1 MQFSFA
7 SKTRLVV
14 RLGTLALLA
23 LPGISQAQGV
33 SNPLRDAVVRSGG
46 RVIVTLQSSQGGAA
60 LRQAGDPPVSASELA
75 VIASRLSSRF
85 QLREN
90 SRAPF
95 AGMVMGEIS
104 PDQAAAL
111 AADPNVAAVEADRL
125 WAPTDLGD
133 GFDPSDRWAAYR
145 RVDTTPYGVTNVT
158 APAVWATG
166 NRGEGVKVA
175 AMDSGGDATHPD
187 LNYVGGYNAVTRVAS
202 DWADDISVCSGHG
215 THVAGTIAALDN
227 GSGVVGV
234 APRAQLYAIK
244 VFENVGG
251 SCLAYTSSQIA
262 GLQWAVTQGIRLVNV
277 SIGGTYSPSY
287 DAAMQTA
294 AAQGTYLIAASGNNG
309 SAVLYPAS
317 SAYSIAVAAVD
328 GSNVRASWSDFGP
341 EVDFSAPGV
350 GVISTM
356 PGGGTGSKSGTSMAT
371 PHVVGVAA
379 LILSAFPSLS
389 FAQLYQKLRD
399 GALDLEGA
407 GFDNNTGYGLVRA
420 ANSIGGVAPPPAPLT
435 LAVSP
440 AGRNASVVQ
449 GSSAP
454 ADQGTV
460 TLSGT
465 NSSSTS
471 WTATRRK
478 SWTTLTAASG
488 TGSGTVSWSRNAT
501 GLAVGTYVDTIS
513 ITAPGA
519 TGSPGTIYDTLRVTA
534 APLPLTIAIAPTSRN
549 VAVQQ
554 GNGAP
559 SDQASITLSGS
570 NGSSTAWS
578 ATKRKSWTTFTTGSG
593 TGSGTLAWTRNATG
607 LAVGT
612 YVDTLTVSAAGA
624 VGSPQVLYDTLR
636 VTAAAVPVTLAVSPP
651 SRNAAVQQGGNAPI
665 DQASVTLL
673 GDNALTTIW
682 SAAKRKSWTTL
693 TGGSGTGSGTVAWS
707 RNATGL
713 TVGTYVDTI
722 TVTAVGV
729 ATASVVYD
737 TLRVTAAP
745 VPLTLAIAP
754 TSRNVSVVAGG
765 SAPSDQAA
773 VTVAGD
779 NSAATQWSATKRKSW
794 TTLTNSSATGSG
806 VVSWSRNA
814 TGLTAGTYVDTLTV
828 SAVGVA
834 QPVVLYDTLRVSA
847 AAVPVTMVMT
857 PGSRST
863 TVQVGGSASGDHSG
877 VVLSGDNSAST
888 NWSATRR
895 KSWTTLTNPSGT
907 GSGNMF
913 WTRNASGLAAGV
925 YVDTITVVAVG
936 VAAPG
941 YVYDTLRVT
950 TAPVPL
956 TLAVAPTSRTVSVV
970 QGTSAPVDQ
979 AAITLA
985 GDNSST
991 TTWSASKRKSWTTL
1005 TTAAGTGSGTVAWS
1019 RNATGLTAGTYVDT
1033 ITVTAV
1039 GVASPVTVYDT
1050 LRITS
1055 APVPVTL
1062 ALSPAARMVSVTQGA
1077 AAAGDQATVTLAGTN
1092 AATTTW
1098 SATRRKSWTTL
1109 TTAAGTG
1116 SGTVAWSR
1124 NVSALAVGTY
1134 VDTIT
1139 VTAAGVATPAMVY
1152 DTVRITSVPVI
1163 PIAVALSPAGRRN
1176 NITQGGST
1184 PTDSATVTL
1193 TGTGNGTTTWSA
1205 ARTASWAT
1213 LTTASGTGSGRVRWS
1228 RNSAAL
1234 GVGTYVD
1241 TIRVVAGGATAMIVD
1256 TLSIAAAP
1264 SSIAVTPKGKKFRVL
1279 TAAGTSASL
1288 VESTLDTA
1296 VVEGAL
1302 VDGASSL
1309 WMASTNSSR
1318 FRLMTLTG
1326 ELNGRMIWER
1336 LPTTLQPGVHV
1347 DSIEIRLQ
1355 RDPSIK
1361 STFVDTLEIV
1371 AVPSPEPGIAVEELF
1386 RAGGLTEDQ
1395 RTIFDRDG
1403 NRNGGYDLGDL
1414 LAWVERAH
1422 VRFSAEAAS
1431 KLQGLM
1437 LKEPAGA
1444 VGGEARAR
1452 RNR

>member
-1 MQFSFA
+1 MRFSFA
-7 SKTRLVV
+7 PNFRHAV
-14 RLGTLALLA
+14 RLGTLALVA
-23 LPGISQAQGV
+23 LPGIAMAQGV
-33 SNPLRDAVVRSGG
+33 SNPLRDAVMRSGG
-46 RVIVTLQSSQGGAA
+46 RVIVTLQSSQGGSA
-60 LRQAGDPPVSASELA
+60 LRQAGDPPVSASELSA
-75 VIASRLSSRF
+75 ISSRLSSRF

-104 PDQAAAL
+104 PDQATAL

-187 LNYVGGYNAVTRVAS
+187 LNYVGGYNAVTRVTS

-309 SAVLYPAS
+309 SAVLFPAS

-350 GVISTM
+350 GILSTM

-420 ANSIGGVAPPPAPLT
+420 ANSIGGVAPPPPPLT

-440 AGRNASVVQ
+440 SGRNASVVQ
-449 GSSAP
+449 GGSA
-454 ADQGTV
+454 ASDQGTV

-465 NSSSTS
+465 NSTTTS
-471 WTATRRK
+471 WTATKLK
-478 SWTTLTAASG
+478 SWTSFTTGSG
-488 TGSGTVSWSRNAT
+488 TGSGTVAWSRNAA

-513 ITAPGA
+513 ISASGA

-554 GNGAP
+554 GGSAP
-559 SDQASITLSGS
+559 SDQANVTLSGTNSS
-570 NGSSTAWS
+570 NTVWS
-578 ATKRKSWTTFTTGSG
+578 ATKRKSWTTLTTASG
-593 TGSGTLAWTRNATG
+593 TGSGSVAWTRNASG

-612 YVDTLTVSAAGA
+612 YVDTLTVSATGA
-624 VGSPQVLYDTLR
+624 TGSPQILYDTLR
-636 VTAAAVPVTLAVSPP
+636 VTSAPVPLTLAVSPS
-651 SRNAAVQQGGNAPI
+651 SRSATVQQGGNAPA
-665 DQASVTLL
+665 DQATVTLL
-673 GDNALTTIW
+673 GDNSLTTLW
-682 SAAKRKSWTTL
+682 SATKRKSWTTL
-693 TGGSGTGSGTVAWS
+693 TTGSGTASGTLAWS

-713 TVGTYVDTI
+713 AVGTYVDTI
-722 TVTAVGV
+722 TVSAVGV
-729 ATASVVYD
+729 LTTSVVYD

-745 VPLTLAIAP
+745 VALTLAIAP
-754 TSRNVSVVAGG
+754 TSRNVAVVAGG
-765 SAPSDQAA
+765 NAPSDQASI
-773 VTVAGD
+773 TLAGD
-779 NSAATQWSATKRKSW
+779 NSTATQWSATKRKSW
-794 TTLTNSSATGSG
+794 TNLTNSSATGSG
-806 VVSWSRNA
+806 ILSWSRNA
-814 TGLTAGTYVDTLTV
+814 AGLAAGTYVDTLTV
-828 SAVGVA
+828 SAIGVA

-847 AAVPVTMVMT
+847 APVPVTMVMT
-857 PGSRST
+857 PSSRST

-877 VVLSGDNSAST
+877 VVLNGDNSATTSWT
-888 NWSATRR
+888 ATKR
-895 KSWTTLTNPSGT
+895 KSWTTLTNTSGT
-907 GSGNMF
+907 GPGNLF
-913 WTRNASGLAAGV
+913 WTRDATGLAAGV
-925 YVDTITVVAVG
+925 YVDTITVVAIG

-956 TLAVAPTSRTVSVV
+956 TLAVAPASRSVSVV

-979 AAITLA
+979 ATITLA
-985 GDNSST
+985 GDNNT
-991 TTWSASKRKSWTTL
+991 TTVWSATKRKSWTTL
-1005 TTAAGTGSGTVAWS
+1005 TTATGTGSGTLAWS
-1019 RNATGLTAGTYVDT
+1019 RNATGLATGTYVDT

-1039 GVASPVTVYDT
+1039 GVATPSVVYDT

-1062 ALSPAARMVSVTQGA
+1062 ALSPAARTVSVTQGT

-1098 SATRRKSWTTL
+1098 SATKRKSWTTL
-1109 TTAAGTG
+1109 VSASGTG
-1116 SGTVAWSR
+1116 SGTVSWSR
-1124 NVSALAVGTY
+1124 NVAALAVGTY

-1139 VTAAGVATPAMVY
+1139 VTAAGVVAPAMVF
-1152 DTVRITSVPVI
+1152 DTVRITSAPVTPI
-1163 PIAVALSPAGRRN
+1163 TIAVSPGGRRN
-1176 NITQGGST
+1176 NITQGAST
-1184 PTDSATVTL
+1184 PTDSASVTL
-1193 TGTGNGTTTWSA
+1193 AGTGSATTSWSA
-1205 ARTASWAT
+1205 ARTANWTT
-1213 LTTASGTGSGRVRWS
+1213 LTTASGTGNGRVRWS
-1228 RNSAAL
+1228 RNTTAL
-1234 GVGTYVD
+1234 AVGTYVD
-1241 TIRVVAGGATAMIVD
+1241 TIRVVAGSVTAMVLD
-1256 TLSIAAAP
+1256 TVNVAAAP
-1264 SSIAVTPKGKKFRVL
+1264 STIAVTPKGKKFRVL
-1279 TAAGTSASL
+1279 TAAGSSASL
-1288 VESTLDTA
+1288 AESTLDTA
-1296 VVEGAL
+1296 VVDGAT
-1302 VDGASSL
+1302 VDGESSL
-1309 WMASTNSSR
+1309 WMASTTSSR
-1318 FRLMTLTG
+1318 FRLLTLTG
-1326 ELNGRMIWER
+1326 ELNGRLIWER
-1336 LPTTLQPGVHV
+1336 LPANLQPGIHV

-1361 STFVDTLEIV
+1361 STFLDTLEVV

-1386 RAGGLTEDQ
+1386 RAGGLSEDQ
-1395 RTIFDRDG
+1395 RTVFDRDG

-1414 LAWVERAH
+1414 LAWVERTH
-1422 VRFSAEAAS
+1422 VRFSAEVAS

-1437 LKEPAGA
+1437 VKGAQPAVSA
-1444 VGGEARAR
+1444 DTRAR
-1452 RNR
+1452 RGR